1 MGRDGIILSS
11 HEEMVEFGKTI
22 GSRIKPG
29 SVLALS
35 GDLGAGKT
43 TFVQGL
49 AQSLGIFDP
58 IQSPTF
64 VYMNSYVGR
73 LYRNNLKNREFS
85 KEGPQNLH
93 SERATIA
100 GLQGVSENLNFE
112 ENPMQLKTDSSE
124 CIDITLFH
132 FDLYRMK
139 GEDDFLGL
147 GFDECF
153 MPNSVCVV
161 EWPERIQ
168 ALLPKHT
175 IHISFAHEE
184 KSRRIVIS

>member
-22 GSRIKPG
+22 GSRIQPG

-64 VYMNSYVGR
+64 VYMNAYDGILP
-73 LYRNNLKNREFS
+73 LY
-85 KEGPQNLH
+85 
-93 SERATIA
+93 
-100 GLQGVSENLNFE
+100 
-112 ENPMQLKTDSSE
+112 
-124 CIDITLFH
+124 H

-139 GEDDFLGL
+139 GEMDFLGL
-147 GFDECF
+147 GFDEYF
-153 MPNSVCVV
+153 MSNSVCVI
-161 EWPERIQ
+161 EWPERIKT
-168 ALLPKHT
+168 LLPKHT
-175 IHISFAHEE
+175 MHISFAHVE
-184 KSRRIVIS
+184 KCRRVVIS

>member
-73 LYRNNLKNREFS
+73 
-85 KEGPQNLH
+85 
-93 SERATIA
+93 
-100 GLQGVSENLNFE
+100 
-112 ENPMQLKTDSSE
+112 
-124 CIDITLFH
+124 ITLFH